1 MNVIDEVLV
10 LFVIMAVGFSARRF
24 GLIGGSLNK
33 GLADLLL
40 HVTMPLM
47 ILGAFNIVIDASLWG
62 MSAQIFI
69 FSGLLHAGM
78 FFLSQWIFKGYEPD
92 QQKVMRFS
100 VVFSNCAFMGYP
112 ILQSV
117 YGKEGVFLGS
127 IFLVPFIISLWTA
140 GVLIFNKN
148 PHDQVGWSKVMLNPG
163 ILAVF
168 LGMVLFVLKLK
179 LPEPLSR
186 GCDLLGSTTTPLAMV
201 LIGSTLAEV
210 HVKHMFN
217 DINVY
222 YVSALRLIVIPVLAG
237 SVLWLCG
244 VRGIALGAS
253 VICACM
259 PVAANTAAFA
269 ERFGSSTSLASR
281 CVFIS
286 TLLSII
292 TVPVFVAWAGHLIPH

>member
-1 MNVIDEVLV
+1 MNVIHEVLI
-10 LFVIMAVGFSARRF
+10 LFVIMAVGFAARRW
-24 GLIGGSLNK
+24 GLIGASLNK

-47 ILGAFNIVIDASLWG
+47 ILGAFDIVIDSKLLG
-62 MSAQIFI
+62 MAAQMFI
-69 FSGLLHAGM
+69 FSGLLHAGT
-78 FFLSQWIFKGYEPD
+78 FFVSQWLFKGYAPD
-92 QQKVMRFS
+92 TQKVLRFS
-100 VVFSNCAFMGYP
+100 IVFSNCAFMGYP
-112 ILQSV
+112 VLQSI
-117 YGKEGVFLGS
+117 YGKEGIFLGS

-140 GVLIFNKN
+140 GVLIFNK
-148 PHDQVGWSKVMLNPG
+148 DQNGQSGWIKVMLNPG
-163 ILAVF
+163 ILAVA
-168 LGMVLFVLKLK
+168 LGMMLFLFKLK

-210 HVKHMFN
+210 HVKHLFS
-217 DINVY
+217 DLHVY
-222 YVSALRLIVIPVLAG
+222 YAAALRLIVIPVLAG
-237 SVLWLCG
+237 GIAWLCG
-244 VRGIALGAS
+244 VRGIALGVC
-253 VICACM
+253 VISTSM